1 MRSGRLRHRVTI
13 QQPVV
18 AVNGYGERIT
28 TWSTVAIVW
37 AAVEPLRGRE
47 FFDAEQVQ
55 AEISHRVVL
64 RYRSGI
70 TSTMRLLHK
79 GRVLHIQSPPIDVD
93 ERHRELQ
100 LMCREMPDAA

>member
-1 MRSGRLRHRVTI
+1 MRAARIRHRVTI

-28 TWSTVAIVW
+28 TWSTVAVVW

-47 FFDAEQVQ
+47 FFDAEQTQ
-55 AEISHRVVL
+55 AEVSHRVVL
-64 RYRSGI
+64 RYRSGMVA
-70 TSTMRLLHK
+70 TMRLLHLT
-79 GRVLHIQSPPIDVD
+79 RVLHIQAIIDVD

>member
-1 MRSGRLRHRVTI
+1 MRTARLRHRVTI
-13 QQPVV
+13 QSPVV

-28 TWSTVAIVW
+28 TWSTVATVG

-55 AEISHRVVL
+55 AEISHRVIM
-64 RYRSGI
+64 RYRTGME
-70 TSTMRLLHK
+70 STMRLLHLT
-79 GRVLHIQSPPIDVD
+79 RVLHIETIIDVD

>member
-28 TWSTVAIVW
+28 TWSTVATVW

-47 FFDAEQVQ
+47 FFDAEQTQ
-55 AEISHRVVL
+55 AEVSHRVVM
-64 RYRSGI
+64 RYRSGMVA
-70 TSTMRLLHK
+70 TMRLLHLT
-79 GRVLHIQSPPIDVD
+79 RVLHIQAIIDVD

>member
-1 MRSGRLRHRVTI
+1 MRTGRLRHRVTI

-28 TWSTVAIVW
+28 TWSTVAVVW
-37 AAVEPLRGRE
+37 GAVEPLRGRE
-47 FFDAEQVQ
+47 FFDAEQTQ

-70 TSTMRLLHK
+70 DSTMRLLHL
-79 GRVLHIQSPPIDVD
+79 GRVLHIGTVIDVD

>member
-1 MRSGRLRHRVTI
+1 MRAARLRHRVTI
-13 QQPVV
+13 QSPVA

-28 TWSTVAIVW
+28 TWSTVAVVW

-47 FFDAEQVQ
+47 FFDAEQTQ
-55 AEISHRVVL
+55 AEISHRVIM
-64 RYRSGI
+64 RYRTGME
-70 TSTMRLLHK
+70 STMRLLHLT
-79 GRVLHIQSPPIDVD
+79 RVLHIGTIIDVD

>member
-13 QQPVV
+13 QSPVV
-18 AVNGYGERIT
+18 ATNGYGERIV
-28 TWSTVAIVW
+28 TWSTVATVW

-64 RYRSGI
+64 RFRSGI
-70 TSTMRLLHK
+70 NSSMRLLHLS
-79 GRVLHIQSPPIDVD
+79 RVLHIQAIIDVD
-93 ERHRELQ
+93 ERHREMQ

>member
-1 MRSGRLRHRVTI
+1 MRAARLRHRVTI
-13 QQPVV
+13 QQPVA

-28 TWSTVAIVW
+28 TWSTVATVW

-47 FFDAEQVQ
+47 FFDAEQTQ
-55 AEISHRVVL
+55 AEISHRVIM
-64 RYRSGI
+64 RYRTGME
-70 TSTMRLLHK
+70 STMRLLHLT
-79 GRVLHIQSPPIDVD
+79 RVLHIGTIIDVD

>member
-1 MRSGRLRHRVTI
+1 
-13 QQPVV
+13 V

-55 AEISHRVVL
+55 AEISHRVIM
-64 RYRSGI
+64 RYRSGRE
-70 TSTMRLLHK
+70 STMRLLHK
-79 GRVLHIQSPPIDVD
+79 ERVLHIGTIIDVD
-93 ERHRELQ
+93 ERHREMQ
-100 LMCREMPDAA
+100 LMCREMPDAG